1 MPSSSVWNADA
12 MKKNVMLNAAVHNS
26 RPISRKGALERL
38 FTLMF
43 RGFVYPQIWEDPEVD
58 LAALELT
65 ADKRIVTIASG
76 GCNVLNYLTEGP
88 ARIDAVDLNP
98 AHVAL
103 SRLKLMALR
112 HFPDHETYFRFFG
125 HADERANTR
134 AFTKYLLPHLDEHT
148 RKYWTAW
155 TPAHGRRINYFAKN
169 IYKFGLLGRF
179 IGSVHTVARM
189 HGMNPRVLLAVRSPE
204 EQKAIFDATITPL
217 FEKKLVRAMCGMP
230 VTLYGLGIPPAQ
242 FDALV
247 ADSKG
252 DISGLLRDR
261 LERLA
266 CDYPIEENYFAWQA
280 FGRGYDRHFRK
291 AVPRYLRRENFD
303 TLRDLSDRVAIHH
316 ASMTDWLA
324 EQPAES
330 LDGYVLLDAQDW
342 MNERQ
347 LNALWAQIVRT
358 AKPGARVIFRTA
370 GTDSPLPGK
379 LTQDLLDVWDY
390 DVTDCQERS
399 RHDRASI
406 YGGFHLY
413 IRKAH

>member
-1 MPSSSVWNADA
+1 
-12 MKKNVMLNAAVHNS
+12 MKKNALLNAAVHNS
-26 RPISRKGALERL
+26 KPISRQGALERL

-43 RGFVYPQIWEDPEVD
+43 KGFVYPQIWEDPEVD
-58 LAALELT
+58 LKALNLT
-65 ADKRIVTIASG
+65 GDSRIVTIASG
-76 GCNVLNYLTEGP
+76 GCNALNYLTEGP

-103 SRLKLMALR
+103 SRLKLAALK

-125 HADERANTR
+125 HADERGNIR
-134 AFTKYLLPHLDEHT
+134 AFNTYLLPHLDAPT
-148 RKYWTAW
+148 RKFWTGW
-155 TPAHGRRINYFAKN
+155 TPVHGRRINYFAKN

-179 IGSVHTVARM
+179 IGSVHAIARL
-189 HGMNPRVLLAVRSPE
+189 HGMNPRVLLAVRTPE
-204 EQKAIFDATITPL
+204 EQKAMFDATISPL

-242 FDALV
+242 FESLMV
-247 ADSKG
+247 ASRG

-266 CDYPIEENYFAWQA
+266 CDFPIEDNYFAWQA
-280 FGRGYDRHFRK
+280 FGRGYDRHYRK
-291 AVPRYLRRENFD
+291 AVPRYLRRENYD
-303 TLRDLSDRVAIHH
+303 RLRELVDRVQVHH

-324 EQPAES
+324 DQPADS
-330 LDGYVLLDAQDW
+330 MDGYVLLDAQDW
-342 MNERQ
+342 MNADQ

-370 GTDSPLPGK
+370 GEESPLTEK
-379 LTQDLLDVWDY
+379 LTPDLLAGWGHDLEACRDL
-390 DVTDCQERS
+390 TRQ
-399 RHDRASI
+399 DRASI

-413 IRKAH
+413 VREG